1 MNIIKRDVQN
11 KLVNSAQ
18 SSRFDKY
25 DVIIYWLLCGAMV
38 YLTVTILITT
48 LTKTVL

>member
-1 MNIIKRDVQN
+1 MNIIKRNVKN
-11 KLVNSAQ
+11 KLVNSVQ

-25 DVIIYWLLCGAMV
+25 DVIVYWLLFGAMV
-38 YLTVTILITT
+38 YLVVTILITT